1 MALFGLFF
9 GKKKTSAAAAKE
21 RLRILISHERQN
33 RQGPDFLPDLQRD
46 ILNVVKQ
53 YVAIRDDHVSVRLD
67 RAGDASVLALNVT
80 LPEKYIA
87 ASVV

>member
-21 RLRILISHERQN
+21 RLQILISHERQN

-46 ILNVVKQ
+46 ILNVVKR
-53 YVAIRDDHVSVRLD
+53 YVAIRDDDVSVRLD
-67 RAGDASVLALNVT
+67 RTGDASVLELNVT
-80 LPEKYIA
+80 LPEK
-87 ASVV
+87 

>member
-1 MALFGLFF
+1 MALFGLFS
-9 GKKKTSAAAAKE
+9 GKKKTSAAAARE
-21 RLRILISHERQN
+21 RLQILISHERQN

-67 RAGDASVLALNVT
+67 RTGDASVLELNVT
-80 LPEKYIA
+80 LPGN
-87 ASVV
+87 

>member
-1 MALFGLFF
+1 MALFGLFY

-21 RLRILISHERQN
+21 RLQILISHERQN

-46 ILNVVKQ
+46 ILDVVKK

-67 RAGDASVLALNVT
+67 RAGDASVLELNVT
-80 LPEKYIA
+80 LPEN
-87 ASVV
+87 